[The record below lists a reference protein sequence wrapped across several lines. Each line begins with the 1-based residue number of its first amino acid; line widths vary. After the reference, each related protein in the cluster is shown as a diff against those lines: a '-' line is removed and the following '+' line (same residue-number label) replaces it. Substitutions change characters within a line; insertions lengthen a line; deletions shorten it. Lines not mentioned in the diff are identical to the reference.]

1 MHKEPFLFAEVEHLE
16 IPSFRS
22 NDTIK
27 AYCREILNNVREMI
41 KMYPAIKEE
50 LNQYLIEDI
59 SITDANKLAD
69 FTASILTSKKKDLQ
83 IILETTN
90 VLERLKKVLLLVKQ
104 ELDLGRLQEKIS
116 KQIEKRIS
124 KSQRDF
130 FLHEQL
136 KEIKKEL
143 GLTKDNKNQ
152 EAEKFIKKAA
162 SLKFSAE
169 AQKVFDEEIEKIY
182 LLDSHAAEFTVTRNY
197 LDWITSLPWGVFAEE
212 PLNLKEA
219 KKILEA
225 DHYGLEDIKQ
235 RILEFIAVTKLA
247 KKDASSVLCFVGP
260 PGVGKTS
267 VGKSIARALKRP
279 FYRFSVGGM
288 RDEAEIKGHRR
299 TYIGAMPGKFIQTF
313 KQTKVANPVIML
325 DEIDKMG
332 HSYQGDPASALLEV
346 FDREQNHSFV
356 DHYLDIPFD
365 LSKVL
370 FIATANQLDTISP
383 VLLDRMEILR
393 LSGYITSEKLQ
404 IARRYIIPKQ
414 RKQHGLKS
422 TQLNFT
428 DSAINKIIEGY
439 ARESGV
445 RYLEKLIQ
453 TICRKIAFVIA
464 SSKQKG
470 ESKTMINLQRV
481 EKYLKKP
488 VFLDDAIQNSNNAG
502 IVNGLAWTSMGGAIK
517 TM

>member
-1 MHKEPFLFAEVEHLE
+1 MK
-16 IPSFRS
+16 
-22 NDTIK
+22 
-27 AYCREILNNVREMI
+27 
-41 KMYPAIKEE
+41 
-50 LNQYLIEDI
+50 
-59 SITDANKLAD
+59 
-69 FTASILTSKKKDLQ
+69 
-83 IILETTN
+83 
-90 VLERLKKVLLLVKQ
+90 
-104 ELDLGRLQEKIS
+104 KIS
-116 KQIEKRIS
+116 Q
-124 KSQRDF
+124 
-130 FLHEQL
+130 
-136 KEIKKEL
+136 
-143 GLTKDNKNQ
+143 
-152 EAEKFIKKAA
+152 
-162 SLKFSAE
+162 
-169 AQKVFDEEIEKIY
+169 
-182 LLDSHAAEFTVTRNY
+182 LDSAF
-197 LDWITSLPWGVFAEE
+197 D
-212 PLNLKEA
+212 KEV
-219 KKILEA
+219 KKQ

-502 IVNGLAWTSMGGAIK
+502 IVNGLAWTSMGGDVLSVEAIAMESEKKDFKQTGQLGKVMIESSVIAYSYVLANIKKFKGKKEFFENNSIHLHVPAGATPKDGPSAGITMASALISLMLAKPVDKKIGMTGELTLSGSVLAIGGLKEKVIASTRNGLEKIIVPLANKKDYDELPKHLK
-517 TM
+517 TGLKVYFAKNYEEEEFFKNEL